1 MTENLIQAIVN
12 LSEKEAM
19 NILQSRLQTGE
30 DPLAILAD
38 TRQAMEIVGKK
49 FETGE
54 YFIPELLYSS
64 EILKQITEITK
75 PRLTGDVIQ
84 KKPGKVI
91 IGTVAGDIHD
101 IGKDIAAFMLEING
115 FQVFNLGVDVPAEK
129 FVEKIK
135 ETGATVIGLS
145 GFLTLSF
152 DAMKETVEAIKTAGV
167 RDKVKIMIGGGL
179 VNEKIK
185 EYTGTDAYGA
195 DAMAGVNL
203 AKKWIGGN

>member
-1 MTENLIQAIVN
+1 MNDLVKAIAD
-12 LSEKEAM
+12 LKEKEAM
-19 NILQSRLQTGE
+19 NILQSRLQAGE

-38 TRQAMEIVGKK
+38 TRQALEIVGKK

-75 PRLTGDVIQ
+75 PRLTGDVDL
-84 KKPGKVI
+84 KKQGKVI